1 MTYPHPDIHPTD
13 LPLPVATY
21 LDRSQ
26 GNRRRTAIE
35 VFAADAVVV
44 DDGHQY
50 RGSSEIAEWLDRVA
64 SAYEYTTTFLRAERD
79 GHATVVVN
87 RLEGTFPGGIVD
99 LKYRFVL
106 NGQNSA
112 IRELT
117 IAP

>member
-1 MTYPHPDIHPTD
+1 MTKNIQLTD
-13 LPLPVATY
+13 LPLPITTY
-21 LDRSQ
+21 LNRSQ
-26 GNRRRTAIE
+26 GNQRRTAIE
-35 VFAADAVVV
+35 AFAADAVVV

-50 RGSSEIAEWLDRVA
+50 RGTSEIEAWLDRVA
-64 SAYEYTTTFLRAERD
+64 SEYEYTTTFLRAERD
-79 GHATVVVN
+79 ERATLVVN

-106 NGQNSA
+106 NSQNAA